1 MEDIMIIN
9 LCVYSFSEECV
20 DSFEGTT
27 NLYKVVDEFSI
38 QCDEKKE
45 NIRVDWTLKIKHPV
59 SKKNMLLDIFD
70 VERTDDGWNC
80 AVIPT
85 HEVCQEHSLH

>member
-1 MEDIMIIN
+1 MILIH
-9 LCVYSFSEECV
+9 LYVYSFSEKGV
-20 DSFEGTT
+20 DSFEGMA
-27 NLYKVVDEFSI
+27 NLYKVVDQFSV

-45 NIRVDWTLKIKHPV
+45 NIRIDWTLKITHPV
-59 SKKNMLLDIFD
+59 SKESMLLDIFD

-85 HEVCQEHSLH
+85 HEACQEYSLH